1 MSGPVN
7 EALMNDVL
15 GHERSGEGTPSPWG
29 GIERLGGGTEEEKIK
44 ESQICPQV
52 TKNFTSEDMSL

>member
-15 GHERSGEGTPSPWG
+15 GHERSGEATPQRG
-29 GIERLGGGTEEEKIK
+29 GQRTEEEKIK
-44 ESQICPQV
+44 ESQIYPQV
-52 TKNFTSEDMSL
+52 TNNFTSEDLTL